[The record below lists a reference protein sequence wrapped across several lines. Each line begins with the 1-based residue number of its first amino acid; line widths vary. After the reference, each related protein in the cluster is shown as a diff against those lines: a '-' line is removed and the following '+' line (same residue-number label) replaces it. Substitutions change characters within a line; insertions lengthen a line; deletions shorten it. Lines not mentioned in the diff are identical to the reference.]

1 MTVTVVAVSE
11 SSRSLTGSAGDEAQ
25 PEDAVSITAA
35 TTAVL
40 PKQANGNARL
50 MMRYPELLL

>member
-11 SSRSLTGSAGDEAQ
+11 SSRSLTGSAGVEAQ

-35 TTAVL
+35 TAAAL
-40 PKQANGNARL
+40 PKQADENARI